1 MGPSMRGR
9 SWLRF
14 RRMPVRAR
22 RCWRILSSFAGSRS
36 EAVRRVS
43 LNSWK
48 KMSRLSGKNCSGE
61 SGSLSHSQAKNSWL
75 LRMSFCSGWQRRSS
89 CSALQRKSSWSGWK
103 RRSSCSE
110 LQKMSFWS
118 EWQKMRSWSE
128 LQKMSSLSALQKM
141 SSLSG
146 KMRKSCSGWQKR
158 SSGSALQRRSSLSE
172 LQKMNSLSALQKRSF
187 LSGWQTLSCFRNFS
201 GPLRMTKNRH
211 GMMRMNCVSL
221 SRKSSSAGSSSSERR
236 KPYLKNSAKMKMLKN
251 FWLLCFWRFR
261 KNSWSGHRVPYL
273 RTSLLSRRWK
283 LLII

>member
-1 MGPSMRGR
+1 MAPSMRGR

-36 EAVRRVS
+36 EAVRHVS

-89 CSALQRKSSWSGWK
+89 CS
-103 RRSSCSE
+103 E
-110 LQKMSFWS
+110 LQKMSFW
-118 EWQKMRSWSE
+118 
-128 LQKMSSLSALQKM
+128 
-141 SSLSG
+141 
-146 KMRKSCSGWQKR
+146 
-158 SSGSALQRRSSLSE
+158 SALQRRSSLSGW
-172 LQKMNSLSALQKRSF
+172 QKRCF

-201 GPLRMTKNRH
+201 GPLRTMKNRH
-211 GMMRMNCVSL
+211 GMKRMRKNCVSL
-221 SRKSSSAGSSSSERR
+221 FRKSSSAGSSSSERR

>member
-1 MGPSMRGR
+1 MAPSMRGR

-22 RCWRILSSFAGSRS
+22 RCWRTLSSFAGSRS

-89 CSALQRKSSWSGWK
+89 CS
-103 RRSSCSE
+103 E
-110 LQKMSFWS
+110 
-118 EWQKMRSWSE
+118 
-128 LQKMSSLSALQKM
+128 LQKM

-158 SSGSALQRRSSLSE
+158 SSYSGWQKRSSGSALQR
-172 LQKMNSLSALQKRSF
+172 RSF

>member
-36 EAVRRVS
+36 EDVRRVS

-89 CSALQRKSSWSGWK
+89 CS
-103 RRSSCSE
+103 E
-110 LQKMSFWS
+110 
-118 EWQKMRSWSE
+118 
-128 LQKMSSLSALQKM
+128 LQKM

-158 SSGSALQRRSSLSE
+158 SSGSALQRKSSWSA
-172 LQKMNSLSALQKRSF
+172 LQKMNSLSGWQKRCF

-211 GMMRMNCVSL
+211 GMKRKNCVSL

>member
-89 CSALQRKSSWSGWK
+89 CS
-103 RRSSCSE
+103 E
-110 LQKMSFWS
+110 LQKMSFW
-118 EWQKMRSWSE
+118 
-128 LQKMSSLSALQKM
+128 
-141 SSLSG
+141 
-146 KMRKSCSGWQKR
+146 
-158 SSGSALQRRSSLSE
+158 SALQRRSSLSGW
-172 LQKMNSLSALQKRSF
+172 QKRCF

-211 GMMRMNCVSL
+211 GMKRMNCASL
-221 SRKSSSAGSSSSERR
+221 FRKSSSAGSSSSERR

>member
-1 MGPSMRGR
+1 MEPSMRGR

-14 RRMPVRAR
+14 RRMPVRVR

-89 CSALQRKSSWSGWK
+89 CS
-103 RRSSCSE
+103 E
-110 LQKMSFWS
+110 
-118 EWQKMRSWSE
+118 
-128 LQKMSSLSALQKM
+128 LQKM

-158 SSGSALQRRSSLSE
+158 SSGSALQRRSSLSGW
-172 LQKMNSLSALQKRSF
+172 QKRCF

-201 GPLRMTKNRH
+201 GPLQMTKNCR
-211 GMMRMNCVSL
+211 GMKRMNCASL
-221 SRKSSSAGSSSSERR
+221 FRKSSSAGSSSSERR

-251 FWLLCFWRFR
+251 FWLLCFWRCR

>member
-22 RCWRILSSFAGSRS
+22 RCWRTLSSFAGSRS

-89 CSALQRKSSWSGWK
+89 CS
-103 RRSSCSE
+103 
-110 LQKMSFWS
+110 
-118 EWQKMRSWSE
+118 E

-158 SSGSALQRRSSLSE
+158 SSGSGKMRKPCSE
-172 LQKMNSLSALQKRSF
+172 WQKMNSWSALQKRSF

-221 SRKSSSAGSSSSERR
+221 SRKSSSAGSRSSERR

>member
-1 MGPSMRGR
+1 MAPSMRGR

-36 EAVRRVS
+36 EAVRHVS

-89 CSALQRKSSWSGWK
+89 CS
-103 RRSSCSE
+103 
-110 LQKMSFWS
+110 
-118 EWQKMRSWSE
+118 E

-158 SSGSALQRRSSLSE
+158 SSYSGWQKRSSGSALQR
-172 LQKMNSLSALQKRSF
+172 RSF

-273 RTSLLSRRWK
+273 RTAVLSRRWK

>member
-1 MGPSMRGR
+1 MAPSMRGR

-22 RCWRILSSFAGSRS
+22 RRWRILSSFAGSRS
-36 EAVRRVS
+36 EDVRRVS

-75 LRMSFCSGWQRRSS
+75 LRMSFCSGWQRRSF
-89 CSALQRKSSWSGWK
+89 
-103 RRSSCSE
+103 CSE
-110 LQKMSFWS
+110 LQKMSS
-118 EWQKMRSWSE
+118 LSA

-158 SSGSALQRRSSLSE
+158 SSGSALQRRSSLS
-172 LQKMNSLSALQKRSF
+172 
-187 LSGWQTLSCFRNFS
+187 GWQTLSCFRNFS
-201 GPLRMTKNRH
+201 GPLRTMKNRH
-211 GMMRMNCVSL
+211 GMKRMRKNCVSL

-273 RTSLLSRRWK
+273 RTSWLSRRWK

>member
-36 EAVRRVS
+36 EAVRHVS

-75 LRMSFCSGWQRRSS
+75 LRMSFCSGWQRRS
-89 CSALQRKSSWSGWK
+89 
-103 RRSSCSE
+103 
-110 LQKMSFWS
+110 F
-118 EWQKMRSWSE
+118 WSE
-128 LQKMSSLSALQKM
+128 LQKMSSLS
-141 SSLSG
+141 
-146 KMRKSCSGWQKR
+146 GWQKR
-158 SSGSALQRRSSLSE
+158 C
-172 LQKMNSLSALQKRSF
+172 F

>member
-1 MGPSMRGR
+1 MAPSMRGR

-36 EAVRRVS
+36 EAVRHVS

-89 CSALQRKSSWSGWK
+89 
-103 RRSSCSE
+103 
-110 LQKMSFWS
+110 WS
-118 EWQKMRSWSE
+118 E
-128 LQKMSSLSALQKM
+128 LQKM

-158 SSGSALQRRSSLSE
+158 SSYSGWQKRSSGSALQR
-172 LQKMNSLSALQKRSF
+172 RSF

>member
-22 RCWRILSSFAGSRS
+22 RWRRTWSSFAGSRS
-36 EAVRRVS
+36 EDVRRVS

-75 LRMSFCSGWQRRSS
+75 LRMSFCSGWQKMNSL
-89 CSALQRKSSWSGWK
+89 SAW
-103 RRSSCSE
+103 
-110 LQKMSFWS
+110 QKMSFWS
-118 EWQKMRSWSE
+118 EW
-128 LQKMSSLSALQKM
+128 QKMSSLSALQKM

-158 SSGSALQRRSSLSE
+158 SSGSGKMRKPCSE
-172 LQKMNSLSALQKRSF
+172 WQKMNSWSALQKRSF

-211 GMMRMNCVSL
+211 GMMRKNCVSL
-221 SRKSSSAGSSSSERR
+221 SRKSSSAG
-236 KPYLKNSAKMKMLKN
+236 
-251 FWLLCFWRFR
+251 
-261 KNSWSGHRVPYL
+261 
-273 RTSLLSRRWK
+273 
-283 LLII
+283 

>member
-36 EAVRRVS
+36 EDVRRVS

-89 CSALQRKSSWSGWK
+89 CS
-103 RRSSCSE
+103 E
-110 LQKMSFWS
+110 
-118 EWQKMRSWSE
+118 
-128 LQKMSSLSALQKM
+128 LQKM

-158 SSGSALQRRSSLSE
+158 SSYSGWQKRSSGSALQR
-172 LQKMNSLSALQKRSF
+172 RSF

>member
-22 RCWRILSSFAGSRS
+22 RCWRTLSSFAGSRS

-75 LRMSFCSGWQRRSS
+75 LRMSSWSGWQRRSSWSALQRKSFWSAWQRMSFCSGWQRRSS
-89 CSALQRKSSWSGWK
+89 C
-103 RRSSCSE
+103 
-110 LQKMSFWS
+110 
-118 EWQKMRSWSE
+118 SE

-158 SSGSALQRRSSLSE
+158 SSYSGWQKRSSGSALQR
-172 LQKMNSLSALQKRSF
+172 RSF

-201 GPLRMTKNRH
+201 GPLRMMMNRY
-211 GMMRMNCVSL
+211 GMKRMRKNCVSL

>member
-22 RCWRILSSFAGSRS
+22 RCWRTLSSFAGSRS

-89 CSALQRKSSWSGWK
+89 CS
-103 RRSSCSE
+103 
-110 LQKMSFWS
+110 
-118 EWQKMRSWSE
+118 E

-158 SSGSALQRRSSLSE
+158 SSGSALQRRSSWSA
-172 LQKMNSLSALQKRSF
+172 LQKMNSLSALQRRSS
-187 LSGWQTLSCFRNFS
+187 LSGWQTLNHFRNFS

-211 GMMRMNCVSL
+211 GMKRMNCVSL

>member
-1 MGPSMRGR
+1 MAPSMRGR

-14 RRMPVRAR
+14 RRMPVRVR
-22 RCWRILSSFAGSRS
+22 RWRRILSSFAGSRS
-36 EAVRRVS
+36 EAVRHVS

-89 CSALQRKSSWSGWK
+89 CS
-103 RRSSCSE
+103 E
-110 LQKMSFWS
+110 
-118 EWQKMRSWSE
+118 
-128 LQKMSSLSALQKM
+128 LQKM

-158 SSGSALQRRSSLSE
+158 SSYSGWQKRSSGSALQR
-172 LQKMNSLSALQKRSF
+172 RSF

-201 GPLRMTKNRH
+201 GPLRTMKNRH
-211 GMMRMNCVSL
+211 GMKRMRKNCVSL
-221 SRKSSSAGSSSSERR
+221 FRKSSSAGSSSSERR

>member
-1 MGPSMRGR
+1 MAPSMRGR

-36 EAVRRVS
+36 EAVRHVS

-89 CSALQRKSSWSGWK
+89 CS
-103 RRSSCSE
+103 
-110 LQKMSFWS
+110 
-118 EWQKMRSWSE
+118 E

-158 SSGSALQRRSSLSE
+158 SSYSGWQKRSSGSALQR
-172 LQKMNSLSALQKRSF
+172 RSF

-201 GPLRMTKNRH
+201 GPLRTMKNCR
-211 GMMRMNCVSL
+211 GMKRMRKNCVSL
-221 SRKSSSAGSSSSERR
+221 FRKSSSAGSSSSERR

>member
-1 MGPSMRGR
+1 MAPSMRGR

-36 EAVRRVS
+36 EDVRRVS

-89 CSALQRKSSWSGWK
+89 CSELQKMSSWSGWQ
-103 RRSSCSE
+103 RRSSCY
-110 LQKMSFWS
+110 
-118 EWQKMRSWSE
+118 E

-158 SSGSALQRRSSLSE
+158 SSGSALQRRSSLSGW
-172 LQKMNSLSALQKRSF
+172 QKRCFLSGWQRRSF

-221 SRKSSSAGSSSSERR
+221 FRKSSSAGSSSSERR

>member
-36 EAVRRVS
+36 EDVRRVS

-89 CSALQRKSSWSGWK
+89 
-103 RRSSCSE
+103 
-110 LQKMSFWS
+110 
-118 EWQKMRSWSE
+118 WSE
-128 LQKMSSLSALQKM
+128 LQKMSSLSALQRM
-141 SSLSG
+141 SFCSGWQRKSSWSG

-158 SSGSALQRRSSLSE
+158 SSYSGWQKRSSGSALQR
-172 LQKMNSLSALQKRSF
+172 RSF

-251 FWLLCFWRFR
+251 FWLLCFWRCR

>member
-1 MGPSMRGR
+1 MAPSMRGR

-36 EAVRRVS
+36 EAVRHVS

-89 CSALQRKSSWSGWK
+89 CS
-103 RRSSCSE
+103 
-110 LQKMSFWS
+110 
-118 EWQKMRSWSE
+118 E

-158 SSGSALQRRSSLSE
+158 SSWSALQRR
-172 LQKMNSLSALQKRSF
+172 NSLSGWQKRCF

>member
-1 MGPSMRGR
+1 MAPSMRGR

-22 RCWRILSSFAGSRS
+22 RWRRTWSSFAGSRS
-36 EAVRRVS
+36 EDVRRVS

-89 CSALQRKSSWSGWK
+89 CS
-103 RRSSCSE
+103 
-110 LQKMSFWS
+110 
-118 EWQKMRSWSE
+118 E
-128 LQKMSSLSALQKM
+128 LQKMSSLSALQK
-141 SSLSG
+141 SCSWSG

-158 SSGSALQRRSSLSE
+158 SSGSALQRRSSLSGW
-172 LQKMNSLSALQKRSF
+172 QRKNS
-187 LSGWQTLSCFRNFS
+187 LSGWQTVNHFRNFS

-211 GMMRMNCVSL
+211 GMKRMNCASL

>member
-1 MGPSMRGR
+1 MAPSMRGR

-89 CSALQRKSSWSGWK
+89 W
-103 RRSSCSE
+103 
-110 LQKMSFWS
+110 
-118 EWQKMRSWSE
+118 
-128 LQKMSSLSALQKM
+128 SALQKM

-158 SSGSALQRRSSLSE
+158 SSGSALQRRSSLSGW
-172 LQKMNSLSALQKRSF
+172 QKRCF

-251 FWLLCFWRFR
+251 FWLLCFWRCR

>member
-89 CSALQRKSSWSGWK
+89 CS
-103 RRSSCSE
+103 
-110 LQKMSFWS
+110 
-118 EWQKMRSWSE
+118 E
-128 LQKMSSLSALQKM
+128 LQKMSSWSGWQRRSFWSALQKM
-141 SSLSG
+141 SSWSG
-146 KMRKSCSGWQKR
+146 KMRKPGSGWQR
-158 SSGSALQRRSSLSE
+158 
-172 LQKMNSLSALQKRSF
+172 MNSLSALQRRCSW
-187 LSGWQTLSCFRNFS
+187 SGWQTLSCFRNFS

>member
-36 EAVRRVS
+36 EDVRRVS

-48 KMSRLSGKNCSGE
+48 KMNRLSGKNCSGE

-75 LRMSFCSGWQRRSS
+75 LRMSFWSGWQRRSS
-89 CSALQRKSSWSGWK
+89 C
-103 RRSSCSE
+103 
-110 LQKMSFWS
+110 
-118 EWQKMRSWSE
+118 
-128 LQKMSSLSALQKM
+128 SALQKM

-158 SSGSALQRRSSLSE
+158 SSGSGKMRKPCSE
-172 LQKMNSLSALQKRSF
+172 WQKMNSWSALQKRSS
-187 LSGWQTLSCFRNFS
+187 LSGWQTVNHFRNFS
-201 GPLRMTKNRH
+201 GPLRTMKNRH
-211 GMMRMNCVSL
+211 GMKRMNCASL

-251 FWLLCFWRFR
+251 FWLLCFWRCR

>member
-22 RCWRILSSFAGSRS
+22 RWRRTLSSFAGSRS

-89 CSALQRKSSWSGWK
+89 
-103 RRSSCSE
+103 
-110 LQKMSFWS
+110 
-118 EWQKMRSWSE
+118 
-128 LQKMSSLSALQKM
+128 LSALQKM

-158 SSGSALQRRSSLSE
+158 SSGSALQRRSFLSGW
-172 LQKMNSLSALQKRSF
+172 QKRSS

-251 FWLLCFWRFR
+251 FWLLCFWRCR

>member
-1 MGPSMRGR
+1 MAPSMRGR

-75 LRMSFCSGWQRRSS
+75 LRMSFWSALQKMSFCSGWQRRSS
-89 CSALQRKSSWSGWK
+89 W
-103 RRSSCSE
+103 
-110 LQKMSFWS
+110 
-118 EWQKMRSWSE
+118 
-128 LQKMSSLSALQKM
+128 SALQKM

-158 SSGSALQRRSSLSE
+158 SSGSALQRRSSLSGW
-172 LQKMNSLSALQKRSF
+172 QKRCF

-201 GPLRMTKNRH
+201 GRLRMMMNRY
-211 GMMRMNCVSL
+211 GMKRMRKNCVSL

>member
-89 CSALQRKSSWSGWK
+89 
-103 RRSSCSE
+103 
-110 LQKMSFWS
+110 
-118 EWQKMRSWSE
+118 WSE

-158 SSGSALQRRSSLSE
+158 SSGSALQRRSSLSGW
-172 LQKMNSLSALQKRSF
+172 QKRCF

-201 GPLRMTKNRH
+201 GPLRTMKNCR
-211 GMMRMNCVSL
+211 GMKRMNCVSL

>member
-22 RCWRILSSFAGSRS
+22 RCWRTLSSFAGSRS
-36 EAVRRVS
+36 EDVRRVS

-89 CSALQRKSSWSGWK
+89 CSALQ
-103 RRSSCSE
+103 
-110 LQKMSFWS
+110 
-118 EWQKMRSWSE
+118 
-128 LQKMSSLSALQKM
+128 KM

-158 SSGSALQRRSSLSE
+158 SSGSGKMRKPCSE
-172 LQKMNSLSALQKRSF
+172 WQKMNSLSALQRRSS
-187 LSGWQTLSCFRNFS
+187 LSGWQTLNHFRNFS

-211 GMMRMNCVSL
+211 GMKRMNCASL

>member
-36 EAVRRVS
+36 EDVRRVS

-89 CSALQRKSSWSGWK
+89 CS
-103 RRSSCSE
+103 
-110 LQKMSFWS
+110 
-118 EWQKMRSWSE
+118 E

-158 SSGSALQRRSSLSE
+158 SSGSALQRRSSLSGW
-172 LQKMNSLSALQKRSF
+172 QKRCF

-211 GMMRMNCVSL
+211 GMKRMNCASL

-251 FWLLCFWRFR
+251 FWLLCFWRCR

>member
-36 EAVRRVS
+36 EDVRRVS

-89 CSALQRKSSWSGWK
+89 CS
-103 RRSSCSE
+103 
-110 LQKMSFWS
+110 
-118 EWQKMRSWSE
+118 E
-128 LQKMSSLSALQKM
+128 LQKMSSLSGWQRRSFWSALQKM
-141 SSLSG
+141 SSWSG
-146 KMRKSCSGWQKR
+146 KMRKPGSGWQR
-158 SSGSALQRRSSLSE
+158 
-172 LQKMNSLSALQKRSF
+172 MNSLSALQRRCSW
-187 LSGWQTLSCFRNFS
+187 SGWQTLSCFRNFS
-201 GPLRMTKNRH
+201 GPLRTMKNRH
-211 GMMRMNCVSL
+211 GMKRMNCASL
-221 SRKSSSAGSSSSERR
+221 FRKSSSAGSSSSERR

-251 FWLLCFWRFR
+251 FWLLCFWRCR

>member
-22 RCWRILSSFAGSRS
+22 RWRRTLSSFAGSRS

-89 CSALQRKSSWSGWK
+89 CS
-103 RRSSCSE
+103 
-110 LQKMSFWS
+110 
-118 EWQKMRSWSE
+118 E
-128 LQKMSSLSALQKM
+128 LQKMSSLSALQKRC
-141 SSLSG
+141 SW
-146 KMRKSCSGWQKR
+146 SGWQKR
-158 SSGSALQRRSSLSE
+158 CSGSALQRRSSLSGW
-172 LQKMNSLSALQKRSF
+172 QKRSF

-201 GPLRMTKNRH
+201 GPLRTMKNRH
-211 GMMRMNCVSL
+211 GMKRMNCASL
-221 SRKSSSAGSSSSERR
+221 FRKSSSAGSSSSERR

-251 FWLLCFWRFR
+251 FWLLCFWRCR

-273 RTSLLSRRWK
+273 RTSWLSRRWK

>member
-1 MGPSMRGR
+1 MAPSMRGR

-36 EAVRRVS
+36 EDVRRVS

-61 SGSLSHSQAKNSWL
+61 SGSLSHSQAKNSGL

-89 CSALQRKSSWSGWK
+89 C
-103 RRSSCSE
+103 
-110 LQKMSFWS
+110 
-118 EWQKMRSWSE
+118 
-128 LQKMSSLSALQKM
+128 SALQKM

-158 SSGSALQRRSSLSE
+158 SSCFGWQKMSSLSGW
-172 LQKMNSLSALQKRSF
+172 QKRCF
-187 LSGWQTLSCFRNFS
+187 LSGWQTVNHFRNFS
-201 GPLRMTKNRH
+201 GPLRMTMNRY

>member
-1 MGPSMRGR
+1 MAPSMRGR

-22 RCWRILSSFAGSRS
+22 RCWRTLSSFAGSRS

-89 CSALQRKSSWSGWK
+89 CS
-103 RRSSCSE
+103 
-110 LQKMSFWS
+110 
-118 EWQKMRSWSE
+118 E

-158 SSGSALQRRSSLSE
+158 SSGSALQRRSS
-172 LQKMNSLSALQKRSF
+172 

>member
-22 RCWRILSSFAGSRS
+22 RCWRTLSSFAGSRS

-89 CSALQRKSSWSGWK
+89 CS
-103 RRSSCSE
+103 
-110 LQKMSFWS
+110 
-118 EWQKMRSWSE
+118 E

-158 SSGSALQRRSSLSE
+158 SSGSALQRRSSLSGW
-172 LQKMNSLSALQKRSF
+172 QKRCF

>member
-1 MGPSMRGR
+1 MAPSMRGR

-89 CSALQRKSSWSGWK
+89 
-103 RRSSCSE
+103 
-110 LQKMSFWS
+110 
-118 EWQKMRSWSE
+118 WSE

-158 SSGSALQRRSSLSE
+158 SSGSALQRRS
-172 LQKMNSLSALQKRSF
+172 F

-201 GPLRMTKNRH
+201 GPLRTMKNRH
-211 GMMRMNCVSL
+211 GMKRMRKNCVSL
-221 SRKSSSAGSSSSERR
+221 FRKSSSAGSSSSERR

>member
-1 MGPSMRGR
+1 MAPSMRGR
-9 SWLRF
+9 SWSRF
-14 RRMPVRAR
+14 RRMPVRVR

-36 EAVRRVS
+36 EAVRRVYP
-43 LNSWK
+43 NSWK

-75 LRMSFCSGWQRRSS
+75 LRMSSWSGWQKMSFWS
-89 CSALQRKSSWSGWK
+89 ELQKMSSWSGKMRKPGSGWQ

-110 LQKMSFWS
+110 LQKM
-118 EWQKMRSWSE
+118 
-128 LQKMSSLSALQKM
+128 
-141 SSLSG
+141 
-146 KMRKSCSGWQKR
+146 
-158 SSGSALQRRSSLSE
+158 
-172 LQKMNSLSALQKRSF
+172 NSLSAWQRKNS
-187 LSGWQTLSCFRNFS
+187 LSGWQTVNHFRNFS
-201 GPLRMTKNRH
+201 GPLRTMKNRH
-211 GMMRMNCVSL
+211 GMKRMNCVSL

-251 FWLLCFWRFR
+251 FWLLCFWRCR

>member
-9 SWLRF
+9 SWSRF
-14 RRMPVRAR
+14 RRMPVRVR
-22 RCWRILSSFAGSRS
+22 RCWMILSSFAGSRS

-89 CSALQRKSSWSGWK
+89 
-103 RRSSCSE
+103 
-110 LQKMSFWS
+110 
-118 EWQKMRSWSE
+118 WSE
-128 LQKMSSLSALQKM
+128 LQKMSSWSALQKM

-158 SSGSALQRRSSLSE
+158 SSGSALQRRSSLSGW
-172 LQKMNSLSALQKRSF
+172 QKRSSW
-187 LSGWQTLSCFRNFS
+187 SGWQTLSCFRNFS
-201 GPLRMTKNRH
+201 GPLRTMKNRH
-211 GMMRMNCVSL
+211 GMKRMNCASL
-221 SRKSSSAGSSSSERR
+221 FRKSSSAGSSSSERR

>member
-1 MGPSMRGR
+1 MAPSMRGR

-36 EAVRRVS
+36 EDVRRVS

-75 LRMSFCSGWQRRSS
+75 LRMSFCSGW
-89 CSALQRKSSWSGWK
+89 K

-110 LQKMSFWS
+110 
-118 EWQKMRSWSE
+118 
-128 LQKMSSLSALQKM
+128 LQKM

-158 SSGSALQRRSSLSE
+158 SSGSALQRRSSLSGW
-172 LQKMNSLSALQKRSF
+172 QRKNS
-187 LSGWQTLSCFRNFS
+187 LSGWQTVNHFRNFS

-251 FWLLCFWRFR
+251 FWLLCFWRCR

>member
-22 RCWRILSSFAGSRS
+22 RCWRTLSSFAGSRS

-75 LRMSFCSGWQRRSS
+75 LRMSFCSGWQRRS
-89 CSALQRKSSWSGWK
+89 
-103 RRSSCSE
+103 
-110 LQKMSFWS
+110 F
-118 EWQKMRSWSE
+118 WSE

-158 SSGSALQRRSSLSE
+158 SSYSGWQKRSSGSALQR
-172 LQKMNSLSALQKRSF
+172 RSF

-211 GMMRMNCVSL
+211 GMKRMNCASL
-221 SRKSSSAGSSSSERR
+221 FRKSSSAGSSSSERR

>member
-89 CSALQRKSSWSGWK
+89 CS
-103 RRSSCSE
+103 
-110 LQKMSFWS
+110 
-118 EWQKMRSWSE
+118 E

-158 SSGSALQRRSSLSE
+158 SSGSALQRRSS
-172 LQKMNSLSALQKRSF
+172 